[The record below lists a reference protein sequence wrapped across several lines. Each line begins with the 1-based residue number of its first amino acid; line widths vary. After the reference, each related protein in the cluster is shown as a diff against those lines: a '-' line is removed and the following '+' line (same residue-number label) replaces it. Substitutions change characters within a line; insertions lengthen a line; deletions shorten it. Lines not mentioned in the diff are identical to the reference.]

1 VVVPVVASDVPSTP
15 PPSDP
20 LELSDEDEHAPI
32 VPATVAAINIFSM
45 RRMYRSSLGSAAHW
59 KRRFRK

>member
-20 LELSDEDEHAPI
+20 SELSDEDEHAAI
-32 VPATVAAINIFSM
+32 VPATVAAISIFSV
-45 RRMYRSSLGSAAHW
+45 RRMCRSSLGSAARW